1 MKAMIRCPDSYCRDV
16 KKRERKRSV
25 LTRYDESE
33 EEVLLGKNERF
44 KMEASLPILNSL
56 TSELTKRAEAYSL
69 IGNLFPFFCEFKT
82 ISSDELK
89 NMYEHLAN
97 GYHKNLDYGD
107 LLNEC
112 EHIKHY
118 MVLDEN
124 CETLPALHR
133 KIISDNLKY
142 VFPNVDIA
150 PNSVHVHDG
159 IVNNLTGERIVFKTE
174 SYLKKSMSQHNG
186 AAAV

>member
-1 MKAMIRCPDSYCRDV
+1 MIRCPDSYYRDV

-25 LTRYDESE
+25 LLTRYDESE

-44 KMEASLPILNSL
+44 KMEAFLLILNSL

-97 GYHKNLDYGD
+97 GYHK
-107 LLNEC
+107 
-112 EHIKHY
+112 HY

-133 KIISDNLKY
+133 KIISDNLKH

-150 PNSVHVHDG
+150 PNSVHVHDE
-159 IVNNLTGERIVFKTE
+159 IVNNLTGEHIVFKTE